1 MRTHV
6 NSLGL
11 LIHGDAA
18 LPFSYPDH
26 IDRASLDALP
36 SQPGIYIFRDA
47 DGDVLYVGKSV
58 TIRQRV
64 LSHLRT
70 AEEGR
75 RLQQSSRVDSECTG
89 GELGALLRESQ
100 LIKQW
105 QPPYNQKLRGLR
117 EMCALRMEGNL
128 PQVVF
133 SSEVEFARTEGLY
146 GLFGGR
152 ASAMETLRNVAD
164 RAGLC
169 CAVLGLEKVARG
181 RPCFARQLGRC
192 AGVCIG
198 AESREAHGER
208 IRAALEP
215 LHIAPWPF
223 AGAVGIVEQ
232 SDGVRQVHVVDHWC
246 YLGPRAKGRRRARVA
261 PPQFD
266 FDVYQVLV
274 RPLLQGGLTLELP

>member
-1 MRTHV
+1 MRTYV

-47 DGDVLYVGKSV
+47 HGDVLYVGKSV
-58 TIRQRV
+58 NIRQRV

-75 RLQQSSRVDSECTG
+75 MLQQSCRVDYECTG

-117 EMCALRMEGNL
+117 EMCALRMDGSV

-133 SSEVEFARTEGLY
+133 SSEVDFARTEGLY

-152 ASAMETLRNVAD
+152 ASALETLRNVAD

-198 AESREAHGER
+198 VESREAHGAR

-223 AGAVGIVEQ
+223 AGAVGIVEE

-246 YLGPRAKGRRRARVA
+246 YLGPRGKGRRRAKA
-261 PPQFD
+261 AAPQFD